1 MTGVVFF
8 ETLRRYWRQMLYWGL
23 AIGSL
28 MALNVVAIPNMDALK
43 EMGRLL
49 ETLPPIMLQMFGAT
63 DIEYMAT
70 PEGYLASQTFML
82 LLLIMGVYAI
92 VVGLNVTAN
101 DEERGIM
108 DNVLALPIPRWRLVL
123 EKLLAYALMTAGLLA
138 LIFLA
143 TWGSLLITPAFQVDT
158 GKLVLATLNGLP
170 GALVVLA
177 FTTLVAA
184 VVRRKSMAMGIAA
197 VFLVGSYLID
207 NLGAAASESFLALI
221 RPLSFHAYYDGM
233 NVMRNGLNVG
243 NMTLLLV
250 VAVVLAA
257 LAMFAYQRRDVGV

>member
-8 ETLRRYWRQMLYWGL
+8 ETLRRYWRQMLFWGL

-28 MALNVVAIPNMDALK
+28 MAINVLAIPTVDALK
-43 EMGRLL
+43 EMAQLL
-49 ETLPPIMLQMFGAT
+49 ETLPPFMLQMFGAT
-63 DIEYMAT
+63 DVEYMAT

-123 EKLLAYALMTAGLLA
+123 EKLAAYALMTAGLLA
-138 LIFLA
+138 IIFLL
-143 TWGSLLITPAFQVDT
+143 TWGSLLLTPALQVDIH
-158 GKLVLATLNGLP
+158 KLMLATLNGLP
-170 GALVVLA
+170 GSLVMLT

-184 VVRRKSMAMGIAA
+184 VVRRKSLAMGIAA

-221 RPLSFHAYYDGM
+221 RPLSFHAYYGGM

-243 NMTLLLV
+243 NMALLTG
-250 VAVVLAA
+250 VAVVLGG
-257 LAMFAYQRRDVGV
+257 LAMLAYQRRDVGV